1 MSWDAKA
8 FSMSAKS
15 WNSLPGKKDEA
26 KKFINEIRKQTKI
39 NKTMRVLDFGC
50 GTGLNG
56 LGFINDVK
64 TVAFL
69 DTSSGMIEQVES
81 ALKSLNCSNYEVY
94 NKDIGELDN
103 VEPFDLI
110 LSTLSFHHIEDIN
123 KTVKCFNELTN
134 KGGKCFIVDL
144 YTEDGSFHAPAK
156 VPHNGFDPEELKQV
170 FLNNGYTKVTHKSF
184 GSSYGYPTFL
194 IIAEK

>member
-26 KKFINEIRKQTKI
+26 KNFINEVRKQTKLT
-39 NKTMRVLDFGC
+39 KTMRVLDFGC

-69 DTSSGMIEQVES
+69 DTSDGMIEQVES
-81 ALKSLNCSNYEVY
+81 ALKSLNCNNYELY
-94 NKDIGELDN
+94 NKEITQIRDI
-103 VEPFDLI
+103 EPFDLI

-123 KTVKCFNELTN
+123 STVKRF
-134 KGGKCFIVDL
+134 
-144 YTEDGSFHAPAK
+144 TEDGSFHAPIK

-170 FLNNGYTKVTHKSF
+170 FLNNGFTKVTHKAF

-194 IIAEK
+194 IVAEK